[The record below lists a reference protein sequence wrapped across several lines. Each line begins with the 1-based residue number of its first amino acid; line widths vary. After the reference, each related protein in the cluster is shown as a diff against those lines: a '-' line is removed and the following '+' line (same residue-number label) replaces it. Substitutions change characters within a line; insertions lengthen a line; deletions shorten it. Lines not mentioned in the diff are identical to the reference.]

1 MAFATAA
8 PMWLR
13 LTGVVGI
20 LWNSLGVVSYLGY
33 VGVMASMDGTPRS
46 DMPLIAHAGYAV
58 GVFAAVIGC
67 LGLALA
73 QLWARPVLWI
83 SFVGLVLD
91 WGWVFG
97 WSGQGVVPLGVA
109 VLIVALLLALLADHA
124 ARRGWLRRNTR

>member
-13 LTGVVGI
+13 LIGVVGI
-20 LWNSLGVVSYLGY
+20 LWNTLGVVSYLGY
-33 VGVMASMDGTPRS
+33 VGVIASMDGNPPV
-46 DMPLIAHAGYAV
+46 DMPLVAHAGYAV

-73 QLWARPVLWI
+73 QSWARPLLWI
-83 SFVGLVLD
+83 SLVGLVLD

-109 VLIVALLLALLADHA
+109 VLVVAFLLALLGDHA
-124 ARRGWLRRNTR
+124 ARKGWLR